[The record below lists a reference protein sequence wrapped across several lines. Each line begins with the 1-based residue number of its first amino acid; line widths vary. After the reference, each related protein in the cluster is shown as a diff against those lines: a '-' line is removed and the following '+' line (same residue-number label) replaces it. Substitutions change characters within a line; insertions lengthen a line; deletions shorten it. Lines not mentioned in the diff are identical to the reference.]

1 MFYKYKVG
9 DIVRPRDNKNQLGIV
24 IRIIKELVFDYEVVI
39 CGEENKINA
48 YWEDEIEKLQ
58 E

>member
-1 MFYKYKVG
+1 MG

-39 CGEENKINA
+39 CGEENKISA
-48 YWEDEIEKLQ
+48 FWEDEIEKLQ